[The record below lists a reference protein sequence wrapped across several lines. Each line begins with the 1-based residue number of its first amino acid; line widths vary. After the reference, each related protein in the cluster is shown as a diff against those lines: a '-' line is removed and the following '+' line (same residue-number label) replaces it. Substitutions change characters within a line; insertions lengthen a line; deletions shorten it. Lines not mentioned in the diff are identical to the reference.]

1 MRNARRRRNAC
12 DISVEGGL
20 AREMQD
26 TNNAPL
32 TLDERGRIYKVDP
45 GTQLLNWLCA
55 AVFVACFLG
64 CALFVF
70 SGAGPAKIKIGLAAP
85 IFLFFALYSVRFNQL
100 ATFLYPDR
108 IVSRGLFRQ
117 TCLYRDNIAGYE
129 LISGTGLPRLKL
141 KPKNPAHKCLYV
153 NRFSA
158 DVTFE
163 NWLSEFPDLGL
174 KPASA
179 GRRQG

>member
-1 MRNARRRRNAC
+1 
-12 DISVEGGL
+12 VEGGL
-20 AREMQD
+20 AHEMQD

-45 GTQLLNWLCA
+45 GTRLLNWLGA

-70 SGAGPAKIKIGLAAP
+70 SSAGPAKIKIGLAAP

-108 IVSRGLFRQ
+108 IVSRGFFTQ
-117 TCLYRDNIAGYE
+117 AFLYRDDIAGYE
-129 LISGTGLPRLKL
+129 LIFGTGLPRLKI

-158 DVTFE
+158 DVIFE

-179 GRRQG
+179 GRRQV